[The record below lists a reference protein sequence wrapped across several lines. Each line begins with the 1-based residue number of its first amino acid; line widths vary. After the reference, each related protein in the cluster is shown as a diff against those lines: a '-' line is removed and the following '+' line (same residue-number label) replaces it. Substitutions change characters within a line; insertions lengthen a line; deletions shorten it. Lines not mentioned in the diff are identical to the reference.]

1 MTKLTND
8 RARRAPSIGFGLAL
22 LGVMASTNLLASH
35 LQSPAFVV
43 RDFGAVPRS
52 AHQRV
57 LLKND
62 AVQKE
67 LKITDAQKTEQS
79 GIERRFA
86 QESVKAGQRPVP
98 KDVAKAREARLA
110 LNKLEDGAII
120 ATLTPQQR
128 QRLDQIQLQAQ
139 GPLAFAAQGKDTVGL
154 VEPPLAERL
163 ELTEE
168 QNRRARAIF
177 QESVKQIEKAASFPI
192 VLASANGQPTTE
204 AIRRL
209 VESPQ
214 FQAEKD
220 QAAKAGRAASA
231 AVVRR
236 IEEILSDE
244 QRLAYRRLVGEP
256 FDFSKLRVG
265 GAGAGAQRELDR
277 MSS

>member
-8 RARRAPSIGFGLAL
+8 KARGALSIGFGLAL
-22 LGVMASTNLLASH
+22 LGLMASTNLLASC

-62 AVQKE
+62 AIQKE
-67 LKITDAQKTEQS
+67 LKITDAQKTEHAS
-79 GIERRFA
+79 IERRFA
-86 QESVKAGQRPVP
+86 QESVKAGQRQAPN
-98 KDVAKAREARLA
+98 VAKARETRLA
-110 LNKLEDGAII
+110 LNKLEDGAIV
-120 ATLTPQQR
+120 ATLTAQQR
-128 QRLDQIQLQAQ
+128 KRLDQIQLQAQ

-154 VEPPLAERL
+154 VEPPLSERL

-168 QNRRARAIF
+168 QTRRARAIF
-177 QESVKQIEKAASFPI
+177 QESAKQIEKAASFPI
-192 VLASANGQPTTE
+192 VLASANGQPTAE

-220 QAAKAGRAASA
+220 QAAKAGREATA

-244 QRLAYRRLVGEP
+244 
-256 FDFSKLRVG
+256 
-265 GAGAGAQRELDR
+265 
-277 MSS
+277 